1 MDKRTS
7 GELGPVGAPGPEFI
21 GVEKGMEWMEMMR
34 AVSKKYDVDLGEIL
48 VGTENVPPP
57 DPECLVYICLNTA
70 WKTEYFRKNKSP
82 NGRWVCWNGLEQ
94 VRGEPSQKGTYDFRE
109 AKTYI

>member
-1 MDKRTS
+1 MSKES
-7 GELGPVGAPGPEFI
+7 GPIGAPGPEFI
-21 GVEKGMEWMEMMR
+21 GVEKGLEWMEMMR

-48 VGTENVPPP
+48 VGTENIPPT
-57 DPECLVYICLNTA
+57 DSECLVYICLNTA

-82 NGRWVCWNGLEQ
+82 HGRWVCWNSLEQ

-109 AKTYI
+109 GRMYI